1 MAKKNKKK
9 KGHGGKTI
17 ATNKVARHDYFIE
30 DTYEAGLV
38 LEGWEVKSLRDGRA
52 QLKEGYVFIKNG
64 EAFISGAQITP
75 MLSASTHVNPL
86 ATRVRKLLLHDY
98 EIVKLR
104 ANVERQGYTIL
115 PLSLYWKNHRV
126 KLEIGVGKGKKQHD
140 KRAVEKEKDWNR
152 NKQRILKGR

>member
-1 MAKKNKKK
+1 MAKKKKNK

-30 DTYEAGLV
+30 DTYEAGMV

-75 MLSASTHVNPL
+75 MLSASTHVNPI
-86 ATRVRKLLLHDY
+86 ATRIRKLLLHDY
-98 EIVKLR
+98 EIVKLKAEVDR
-104 ANVERQGYTIL
+104 KGYSIL
-115 PLSLYWKNHRV
+115 PLSLYWKHNRV
-126 KLEIGVGKGKKQHD
+126 KLEIGIGKGKKQHD
-140 KRAVEKEKDWNR
+140 KRATQKEKDWNR
-152 NKQRILKGR
+152 DKARILKAR

>member
-9 KGHGGKTI
+9 QGHGGKTI

-30 DTYEAGLV
+30 DTYEAGMV
-38 LEGWEVKSLRDGRA
+38 LHGWEVKSLRDGRA

-75 MLSASTHVNPL
+75 LLSASTHVSPE
-86 ATRVRKLLLHDY
+86 ATRIRKLLLHDY

-104 ANVERQGYTIL
+104 ADVDRKGYSIL
-115 PLSLYWKNHRV
+115 PLSLYWKKNHV
-126 KLEIGVGKGKKQHD
+126 KLEIGIGKGKKQHD
-140 KRAVEKEKDWNR
+140 KRATSKEKDWNR
-152 NKQRILKGR
+152 DKARILKGR

>member
-30 DTYEAGLV
+30 DTFEAGLV

-52 QLKEGYVFIKNG
+52 QLKEAYVFVKNG
-64 EAFISGAQITP
+64 EVWMSGAQITP
-75 MLSASTHVNPL
+75 LLSASTHVNPQ
-86 ATRVRKLLLHDY
+86 ATRIRKLLLHDY
-98 EIVKLR
+98 EIVKLTAAVDR
-104 ANVERQGYTIL
+104 KGYTIL
-115 PLSLYWKNHRV
+115 PLALYWKHNRV
-126 KLEIGVGKGKKQHD
+126 KLEIGIGKGKQQHD
-140 KRAVEKEKDWNR
+140 KRAVSKERDWNR

>member
-30 DTYEAGLV
+30 DTYEAGMV
-38 LEGWEVKSLRDGRA
+38 LQGWEVKSLRDGRA
-52 QLKEGYVFIKNG
+52 QLKEGYVFVKNG

-75 MLSASTHVNPL
+75 LLSASTHVNPM
-86 ATRVRKLLLHDY
+86 ATRIRKLLLHDY
-98 EIVKLR
+98 EIVKLK
-104 ANVERQGYTIL
+104 ANVDRKGYSIL
-115 PLSLYWKNHRV
+115 PLSLYWKNNHV

-140 KRAVEKEKDWNR
+140 KRADSKEKDWNR
-152 NKQRILKGR
+152 DKARILKGR

>member
-17 ATNKVARHDYFIE
+17 AKNKVAYHDYFVE

-64 EAFISGAQITP
+64 EAWISGAQITP
-75 MLSASTHVNPL
+75 LLSASTHVNPV
-86 ATRVRKLLLHDY
+86 ATRIRKLLLHDY
-98 EIVKLR
+98 ELVKLAAAVDR
-104 ANVERQGYTIL
+104 KGYTIL
-115 PLSLYWKNHRV
+115 PLTLYWKHNRV
-126 KLEIGVGKGKKQHD
+126 KLEIGVGKGKQQHD
-140 KRAVEKEKDWNR
+140 KRAVSKEKDWNR

>member
-1 MAKKNKKK
+1 MAKKKKNK

-30 DTYEAGLV
+30 DTYEAGMV

-75 MLSASTHVNPL
+75 MLSASTHVNPI
-86 ATRVRKLLLHDY
+86 ATRIRKLLLHDY
-98 EIVKLR
+98 EIVKLKAEVDR
-104 ANVERQGYTIL
+104 KGYSIL
-115 PLSLYWKNHRV
+115 PLSLYWKNNRV

-140 KRAVEKEKDWNR
+140 KRATQKEKDWNR
-152 NKQRILKGR
+152 DKARILKAR